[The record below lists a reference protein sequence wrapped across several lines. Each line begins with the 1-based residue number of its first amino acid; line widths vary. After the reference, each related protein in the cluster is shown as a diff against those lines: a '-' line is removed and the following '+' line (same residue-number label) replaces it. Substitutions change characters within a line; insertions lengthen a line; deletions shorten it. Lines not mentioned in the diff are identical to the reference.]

1 MTSRRQRNDGV
12 MGREAEP
19 GGAVRTGKEGST
31 APHHEHELY
40 RADRGSSCRPSRRE
54 VGLGV
59 PRRPAPASFRASTHH
74 RETPPL
80 ALPGDDP
87 SSSVVRRT
95 ARRPLSRVS
104 LRFPRPKS
112 IFPGILIDRD
122 REGTSWGE
130 EAKQGQADESEEGW
144 FARREVTDWTR
155 GTRNG
160 GFCGESRTGGSVA
173 GSTHTD
179 TSHGSVKEDLQQG
192 GRAAVL
198 EWCWIAG
205 RARRRRPLPPSFGRV
220 MPRGG
225 LPAGG
230 LRPPHQGEGKRN

>member
-104 LRFPRPKS
+104 SASPGPKKKQFSQRFPIAQQRAQL
-112 IFPGILIDRD
+112 G
-122 REGTSWGE
+122 GSWGE
-130 EAKQGQADESEEGW
+130 GQNRAKP
-144 FARREVTDWTR
+144 T
-155 GTRNG
+155 
-160 GFCGESRTGGSVA
+160 
-173 GSTHTD
+173 
-179 TSHGSVKEDLQQG
+179 
-192 GRAAVL
+192 
-198 EWCWIAG
+198 
-205 RARRRRPLPPSFGRV
+205 RARRAGSRGERPRT
-220 MPRGG
+220 G
-225 LPAGG
+225 LEG
-230 LRPPHQGEGKRN
+230 LGWWDLR

>member
-104 LRFPRPKS
+104 SASPGPKKNKFPRDFRS
-112 IFPGILIDRD
+112 RSAGGQLGGVGNR
-122 REGTSWGE
+122 
-130 EAKQGQADESEEGW
+130 AKP
-144 FARREVTDWTR
+144 T
-155 GTRNG
+155 
-160 GFCGESRTGGSVA
+160 
-173 GSTHTD
+173 
-179 TSHGSVKEDLQQG
+179 
-192 GRAAVL
+192 
-198 EWCWIAG
+198 
-205 RARRRRPLPPSFGRV
+205 RARRAGSRGERPRT
-220 MPRGG
+220 G
-225 LPAGG
+225 LEG
-230 LRPPHQGEGKRN
+230 LGWWDLR